1 MIQITPSQK
10 TILVIDDSQQDREQW
25 RDGLQELSPHFLFVE
40 AADGKSGLDICR
52 RRQVDCVILDLDLPD
67 ISGFEVLFSLNLD
80 RHHPTIA
87 VVVLT
92 RMRSPVIHQ
101 MTKENGAHE
110 CLVKDYATLDVLDKA
125 INRAMRIVGTA

>member
-80 RHHPTIA
+80 RRHPTIA

-101 MTKENGAHE
+101 M
-110 CLVKDYATLDVLDKA
+110 
-125 INRAMRIVGTA
+125 